1 MVNVD
6 LVFQKVPELHIKIN
20 FNPNE
25 EKNLEIGVNSPF
37 SINYADDNKHYT
49 AILEQRVVSKA
60 SLRFV
65 PSAMLCM

>member
-49 AILEQRVVSKA
+49 AIL
-60 SLRFV
+60 
-65 PSAMLCM
+65 